1 MFEKQSAVFMYAVSP
16 VHMGA
21 GTATGLV
28 DNPIQREKHTGHPV
42 FAGSGIKGAV
52 RHSWANLG
60 GAQDQMDVIFGPETG
75 AQDKF
80 AGAASFGDAQLV
92 LFPVRS
98 LKESYVYAASPTT
111 LARAKRLLQ
120 LAGIEADWAVPQVA
134 QGQVALT
141 AAGHDQLLDGGKLY
155 LEAFE
160 YTPVE
165 TELDALA
172 EQLAELAISEDE
184 TVGFFRDKMAA
195 HLVVLNDSDFNYFVE
210 NSTLVEPHVRIDPET
225 GTADGGGLFYT
236 ENLPPE
242 SVMLAPL
249 MTTAARGKEEI
260 SAEEI
265 MARLAPVLD
274 GRTIQLGGDATTGR
288 GLVMCRMVQGG

>member
-1 MFEKQSAVFMYAVSP
+1 
-16 VHMGA
+16 
-21 GTATGLV
+21 
-28 DNPIQREKHTGHPV
+28 
-42 FAGSGIKGAV
+42 
-52 RHSWANLG
+52 
-60 GAQDQMDVIFGPETG
+60 
-75 AQDKF
+75 
-80 AGAASFGDAQLV
+80 
-92 LFPVRS
+92 
-98 LKESYVYAASPTT
+98 
-111 LARAKRLLQ
+111 LLQ